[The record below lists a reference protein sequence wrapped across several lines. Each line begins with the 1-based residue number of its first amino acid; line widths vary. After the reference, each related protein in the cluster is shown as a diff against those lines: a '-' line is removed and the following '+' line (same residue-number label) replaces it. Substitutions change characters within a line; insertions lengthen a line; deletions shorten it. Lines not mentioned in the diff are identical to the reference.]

1 MVSDLVKEFLEDY
14 LKRTPYL
21 PDNNPPNQPSLTT
34 KQDLINILSSVELVI
49 RWNKDKPIE
58 QIIDALIRDS
68 VDKFETIR
76 KKYGVP
82 GYTASIKVGNYNVK
96 LYGGNINYLGE
107 PMPENALFDIA
118 SMTKFYTG
126 IIAYNLINEG
136 LFKRSDKIKD
146 LDDRFVNL
154 DDVTVDDILSFAVT
168 FQTDGYI
175 RDKKE
180 ISEALDVLYHTKMVS
195 KGKWNYNDM
204 GMMIMKELMERKT
217 GLSYEELVDK
227 YIVWPLGLEDTHVI
241 VPNSKYHLLTGS
253 PNASVGNINDMTANA
268 VGGYSGHAGIF
279 ASSDDIIKVMMEAA
293 KKDSKILPHSEDTYT
308 PNKYADSRSVMG
320 NVYRAHQTGIYD
332 SFVDTT
338 EPIDTFAISGST
350 RTNAAASSDSAY
362 TVLFNPSSMSVE
374 EANERV
380 QKINYERAMEGKSP
394 LAPVRQFEFDRDGKL
409 IKRELIDPREL
420 LPCDSGKIIKG
431 VSMAKAV
438 QSIAYTTLKLRF
450 LDFVM
455 KKQEKDLEEVN
466 YNRNVR

>member
-1 MVSDLVKEFLEDY
+1 MVSDLVKEFLSYY
-14 LKRTPYL
+14 LERTPYL
-21 PDNNPPNQPSLTT
+21 PDNNPPDKLSLTT
-34 KQDLINILSSVELVI
+34 KQDLINILSSVELII

-58 QIIDALIRDS
+58 QIIDALIRDNI
-68 VDKFETIR
+68 DKFETIR

-118 SMTKFYTG
+118 SMTKFYTQ

-154 DDVTVDDILSFAVT
+154 GDLTVDDVLTFAVT
-168 FQTDGYI
+168 FRTDGRI
-175 RDKKE
+175 KDKQD
-180 ISEALDVLYHTKMVS
+180 IFEALNTLYRAEVAET
-195 KGKWNYNDM
+195 GKWNYNDI
-204 GMMIMKELMERKT
+204 GMMIMKELMERLT
-217 GLSYEELVDK
+217 GLSYKDLVDK

-241 VPNSKYHLLTGS
+241 VPNNKFHLVTGT
-253 PNASVGNINDMTANA
+253 PNASVGNVNDMSANA

-293 KKDSKILPHSEDTYT
+293 KKNSSLLPHNEDAYT
-308 PNKYADSRSVMG
+308 PNKNRDSVSVMG
-320 NVYRAHQTGIYD
+320 NVYRAHPTGIYD
-332 SFVDTT
+332 SFIDTT
-338 EPIDTFAISGST
+338 EPIDSFAISGST

-362 TVLFNPSSMSVE
+362 TVLFNPSSVSME
-374 EANERV
+374 EAKEK
-380 QKINYERAMEGKSP
+380 QDKINEKRKETGKNP
-394 LAPVRQFEFDRDGKL
+394 IDAVREFEFNRDGKL
-409 IKRELIDPREL
+409 IKRNLIDPRL
-420 LPCDSGKIIKG
+420 VVFPVDP
-431 VSMAKAV
+431 MAKAV

-455 KKQEKDLEEVN
+455 KKQEKQLEEVN
-466 YNRNVR
+466 YDRNVR